1 MQPEYSEKTTHLWR
15 LGIELTSV
23 VISDMYIIDWCKS
36 DYHKIAI
43 MAAILDHKIANMA
56 AILDYVLCVLA
67 GICHISKYIVPI
79 TTSVV
84 SLNPAQAKFT
94 QYNIMW

>member
-23 VISDMYIIDWCKS
+23 VISDTYIIDWCKS
-36 DYHKIAI
+36 DYHKIAIMAAILDHKIAI

-67 GICHISKYIVPI
+67 GICHI
-79 TTSVV
+79 
-84 SLNPAQAKFT
+84 
-94 QYNIMW
+94 

>member
-79 TTSVV
+79 TTNVV

>member
-23 VISDMYIIDWCKS
+23 VISDTYIIDWCKS

-67 GICHISKYIVPI
+67 GICHI
-79 TTSVV
+79 
-84 SLNPAQAKFT
+84 
-94 QYNIMW
+94 